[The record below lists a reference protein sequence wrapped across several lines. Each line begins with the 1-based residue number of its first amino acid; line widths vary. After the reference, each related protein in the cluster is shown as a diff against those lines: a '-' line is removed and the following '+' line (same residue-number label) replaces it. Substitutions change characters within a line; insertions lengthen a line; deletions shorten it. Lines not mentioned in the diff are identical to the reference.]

1 MYYVFLTLQ
10 ESHQPVQPVVDES
23 ASGVVEESFTIPHE
37 CIGYAM
43 GKQGWN
49 VNQARKIDGI
59 ISIDFDDYHCMFI
72 VKSEVSKKEGGE
84 E

>member
-1 MYYVFLTLQ
+1 M
-10 ESHQPVQPVVDES
+10 VDEG
-23 ASGVVEESFTIPHE
+23 ASGVVEERFTIPHE

-59 ISIDFDDYHCMFI
+59 ISIDFDDYHHMFI
-72 VKSEVSKKEGGE
+72 VKSEVRRRRKRRGRKRV
-84 E
+84 